1 MREKFISPQ
10 ETVHVSTDTI
20 LNLPFSK
27 AASRITSLIAAY
39 VRPFCCFGATNAPPF
54 AHPHSAESNLLKQG
68 EAEKVAAYG
77 RLPFKSGAVA
87 PAFQHEV
94 VRRRS
99 LHKAEAKRAVYHVVD
114 YYSEKVEFENFVEH
128 KLADGNL
135 HYLRAAV
142 LLAVRF
148 GRYLYFKF
156 HTYILTQRGAAL
168 QEHLKQNGSTGAIF
182 AAYGQKILKWVC
194 TNGKADV
201 IIYTATIK

>member
-1 MREKFISPQ
+1 MAP
-10 ETVHVSTDTI
+10 I
-20 LNLPFSK
+20 LLFKQNEL
-27 AASRITSLIAAY
+27 A
-39 VRPFCCFGATNAPPF
+39 PF
-54 AHPHSAESNLLKQG
+54 AHPHSAETHLSKQC

-99 LHKAEAKRAVYHVVD
+99 LHKAEAKHAVYHVVD

-182 AAYGQKILKWVC
+182 AAYGQKDFKMGMYKRQSRCYNIDS
-194 TNGKADV
+194 NYQIRGKIMADKSKV
-201 IIYTATIK
+201 RFITLGELL